1 MNHRRQLFGLVG
13 WLALTLAV
21 AALGAR
27 ASITAA
33 QFYGQLVQPSWAPPA
48 TVFGPVWTF
57 LYIVMALSAWLV
69 WRQGGWRSNRT
80 ALGLYVAQLVVNVLW
95 SWLFFAWK
103 LGGAAFADILVL
115 LVLIVATM
123 LAFARRRALAAW
135 LLLPYLAWVSFATAL
150 NHAVWQLNPSVL

>member
-1 MNHRRQLFGLVG
+1 MNHTRQLFGLAG
-13 WLALTLAV
+13 WLALTLAA

-48 TVFGPVWTF
+48 NVFGPVWTL
-57 LYIVMALSAWLV
+57 LYILMALSAWLV
-69 WRQGGWRSNRT
+69 WRQGGWRSNRV
-80 ALGLYVAQLVVNVLW
+80 ALGLYVAQLVVNGLW

-103 LGGAAFADILVL
+103 LGGAAFADILLL

>member
-1 MNHRRQLFGLVG
+1 
-13 WLALTLAV
+13 
-21 AALGAR
+21 
-27 ASITAA
+27 
-33 QFYGQLVQPSWAPPA
+33 
-48 TVFGPVWTF
+48 
-57 LYIVMALSAWLV
+57 MALSAWLV
-69 WRQGGWRSNRT
+69 WRQGGWHSNRA

-103 LGGAAFADILVL
+103 LGGAAFADILLL

>member
-1 MNHRRQLFGLVG
+1 MNHRKQMFGLVG
-13 WLALTLAV
+13 WLAVTLAA

-33 QFYGQLVQPSWAPPA
+33 EFYGQLVQPSWAPPA
-48 TVFGPVWTF
+48 SVFGPVWTL
-57 LYIVMALSAWLV
+57 LYVLMALSAWLV

-95 SWLFFAWK
+95 SWLFFAGK
-103 LGGAAFADILVL
+103 LGGAAFADILLL

-123 LAFARRRALAAW
+123 LAFARRRAVAAW

>member
-13 WLALTLAV
+13 WLALTLAA

>member
-1 MNHRRQLFGLVG
+1 MNHRRQIFGLVG
-13 WLALTLAV
+13 WLALTLAA

-48 TVFGPVWTF
+48 TVFGPVWTL
-57 LYIVMALSAWLV
+57 LYVLMALSAWLV
-69 WRQGGWRSNRT
+69 WRQGGWRSNRA

-103 LGGAAFADILVL
+103 LGGAAFADILLL

>member
-13 WLALTLAV
+13 WLALTLAA

-135 LLLPYLAWVSFATAL
+135 LLLPCLAWVSFATAL